1 MMKRKQ
7 AVITVAWFVVIVPV
21 TAFIL
26 SSFLEGNW
34 AAIGS
39 GVFSAVSAVVLIR
52 VMELEKLKDER
63 YKSIMVISARNGFL
77 FLLLAM
83 PWLGVFLAF
92 EIIMI
97 ESAAQV
103 VSLYTLLYFIA
114 LGVSGGSALYYYR
127 R

>member
-1 MMKRKQ
+1 MMKSKQ
-7 AVITVAWFVVIVPV
+7 AVITVAWFVAIVPV

-26 SSFLEGNW
+26 SSFLEGKW

-39 GVFSAVSAVVLIR
+39 GVFSAVSAVVFIR

-63 YKSIMVISARNGFL
+63 YKSVMVMSARNGFF
-77 FLLLAM
+77 FLLLTM

-92 EIIMI
+92 EIVII
-97 ESAAQV
+97 QSAAQV

-114 LGVSGGSALYYYR
+114 IGVSGGSALYYYR

>member
-1 MMKRKQ
+1 MMKSKQ
-7 AVITVAWFVVIVPV
+7 AVIIVAWFVVIVPV

-26 SSFLEGNW
+26 SSFLEGNC

-39 GVFSAVSAVVLIR
+39 GVFSAVSAVVFIR

-63 YKSIMVISARNGFL
+63 YKSIMVMSARNGFI

-114 LGVSGGSALYYYR
+114 IGVSGGSALYYYR